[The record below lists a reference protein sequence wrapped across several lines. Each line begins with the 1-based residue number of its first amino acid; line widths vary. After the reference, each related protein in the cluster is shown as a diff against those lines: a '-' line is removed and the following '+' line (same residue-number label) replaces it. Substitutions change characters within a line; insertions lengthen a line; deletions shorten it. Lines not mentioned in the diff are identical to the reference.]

1 MREQMEGL
9 AKLEM
14 SIRWSGGNAQAVL
27 SLKRVWAGQE
37 SLPGNSWKVY
47 LMSRNCV
54 DSLKN
59 RVLIKRTKVV
69 TW

>member
-27 SLKRVWAGQE
+27 KSQE
-37 SLPGNSWKVY
+37 SLGWTGKFARQQLEGIFNAMN
-47 LMSRNCV
+47 LC
-54 DSLKN
+54 
-59 RVLIKRTKVV
+59 
-69 TW
+69 